1 MKKDVVCPH
10 CGKPYSCFRNPA
22 PTADVI
28 IHEPGRGVVI
38 IRRRHTPIGFALPG
52 GFIDEG
58 EQAEEA
64 AVREMREE
72 TGLDVELTG
81 LLGVYSRPKRDP
93 RQHTL
98 TVVFTGKARNPDA
111 ICAGDDAAQ
120 AAFYPLD
127 ALPQPL
133 VFDHAE
139 ILEHFRQALAGQ
151 RQVAAVQ
158 PLACHHL
165 PDGNAGKEKS
175 VGSVGSDGVSTGAS
189 SSVSAGAST
198 SASAA
203 PAAPATPAT
212 LAAHKGEKC

>member
-28 IHEPGRGVVI
+28 IYEPGRGVVI
-38 IRRRHTPIGFALPG
+38 IRRRHAPIGFALPG

-165 PDGNAGKEKS
+165 PDRNTGTEKS
-175 VGSVGSDGVSTGAS
+175 AASAACTGACTGAS
-189 SSVSAGAST
+189 AIV
-198 SASAA
+198 SASATVS
-203 PAAPATPAT
+203 AAPATPAT
-212 LAAHKGEKC
+212 PAGHEREKF

>member
-1 MKKDVVCPH
+1 M
-10 CGKPYSCFRNPA
+10 
-22 PTADVI
+22 
-28 IHEPGRGVVI
+28 
-38 IRRRHTPIGFALPG
+38 
-52 GFIDEG
+52 
-58 EQAEEA
+58 
-64 AVREMREE
+64 
-72 TGLDVELTG
+72 
-81 LLGVYSRPKRDP
+81 YSRPKRDP

-139 ILEHFRQALAGQ
+139 ILDHFKQALAGQ

-165 PDGNAGKEKS
+165 PDMNGGGEKS
-175 VGSVGSDGVSTGAS
+175 VGAAGSTGVSTDASTGAS
-189 SSVSAGAST
+189 TCVSAAV
-198 SASAA
+198 SAA
-203 PAAPATPAT
+203 PAAPAT
-212 LAAHKGEKC
+212 LAGHKGEKC

>member
-22 PTADVI
+22 PTADVV

-98 TVVFTGKARNPDA
+98 TVVFTGKARDPDA

-127 ALPQPL
+127 ALPEPL

-165 PDGNAGKEKS
+165 PHGNAGTEKS
-175 VGSVGSDGVSTGAS
+175 AASAGSDG
-189 SSVSAGAST
+189 AST
-198 SASAA
+198 TVPTDVSAA
-203 PAAPATPAT
+203 PAVSVTPATPAVH
-212 LAAHKGEKC
+212 AGEKC